1 MDSSKSA
8 WLYIGIIG
16 YIISLYY
23 SEVNKPNSWF
33 DTDRKLTSILKWF
46 FLIGM
51 IISELSIAYA
61 YDFKENNMATQNLKI
76 LYAVMLTWFFL
87 FIPTFYLYYGER
99 EGTVAEIQ
107 SKKYFNGKPSVYLN
121 SIFEN
126 SIGYLFI
133 KNEANAILSNLN
145 IGKFQ
150 NSNQLVKDMEQIIIE
165 INKSRAIIINQL
177 TIFNFDK
184 IWENLF
190 SPIFSTLYGNNQQ
203 QINETKEKL
212 FNLVKRKYIIGKCIW
227 FFYNSIMCL
236 SISLYLLIV

>member
-33 DTDRKLTSILKWF
+33 DSDKWLVSGLKWF

-87 FIPTFYLYYGER
+87 FIPTFYLYYCER
-99 EGTVAEIQ
+99 EGTDAEIQ
-107 SKKYFNGKPSVYLN
+107 DKKYFNGKPSVYLN

-133 KNEANAILSNLN
+133 KNEANAILSKLN

-150 NSNQLVKDMEQIIIE
+150 NSNQIVKDMEQIIIE

-177 TIFNFDK
+177 TIFNFEK
-184 IWENLF
+184 IWKNLF
-190 SPIFSTLYGNNQQ
+190 NPIFSTLYGSNQD
-203 QINETKEKL
+203 QINDTKDKL
-212 FNLVKRKYIIGKCIW
+212 YNLVKRKYIIGKCIW
-227 FFYNSIMCL
+227 FLYNSIMCL